1 MRATQKVSASIGAS
15 TIGAKFADTPFT
27 PYMPVEPL
35 VSAPHL
41 TEHVPIAPITG
52 AFQPSG
58 RPRYELP
65 LEVDLISKLNFRIRL
80 QRLGNTGG
88 TYGKFISFNDRGQ
101 STFYSQKNIL
111 THVHQLAR
119 YINWIGLYCWSEIRI
134 KYGTET
140 LQKIHPDEIFCKI
153 QKRKFC
159 DVKIVI
165 LLICFC
171 ALRRHGRMLTVF
183 YKIDYNDEERANL
196 ARLLGGNLTPAQ
208 RSSRALHEQEILIPV
223 LTCLNMH
230 LYGPPSGAFF
240 IRGLGEKVIIE
251 VDLRPFDQW
260 VCVLFIF

>member
-88 TYGKFISFNDRGQ
+88 TY
-101 STFYSQKNIL
+101 
-111 THVHQLAR
+111 AR

-134 KYGTET
+134 KYGTEV

-153 QKRKFC
+153 QK
-159 DVKIVI
+159 
-165 LLICFC
+165 
-171 ALRRHGRMLTVF
+171 H
-183 YKIDYNDEERANL
+183 YNDEERTNL

-208 RSSRALHEQEILIPV
+208 RSQRALHEQEIMIPV

-240 IRGLGEKVIIE
+240 IRGN
-251 VDLRPFDQW
+251 
-260 VCVLFIF
+260 FIFYFHPNEIFAS